1 MLTIVALQEEGTC
14 QILQLR
20 RMERRGGAESLC
32 LRVELVLARLG
43 IQSVRGVSLR
53 LVGALVCVIDGS
65 RNDTQ

>member
-32 LRVELVLARLG
+32 LRVELVLARRACACASG
-43 IQSVRGVSLR
+43 DTVGSGGFFTSSEGFGVR
-53 LVGALVCVIDGS
+53 
-65 RNDTQ
+65 N